1 MFRKFTVALLALI
14 MAAGLSGL
22 VAGGA
27 SAYPDRNWPDNPGHG
42 WHQQSNRV
50 DVVVWANRND
60 NRWGHPGQHGN
71 RWDNNYDRWGNR
83 SSALRV
89 YAVDS
94 YSGRYAA
101 SASLVSTV
109 PNGRLIGYRYVFRNL
124 PWNKALTVRV
134 SGEGSYAGYDRV
146 YLSRGGYRTVTQ
158 SLSFRQVG

>member
-1 MFRKFTVALLALI
+1 MFRKFTVALLALT

-27 SAYPDRNWPDNPGHG
+27 SAYPDRHWPGNPGHG
-42 WHQQSNRV
+42 WNQQSNRV

-60 NRWGHPGQHGN
+60 
-71 RWDNNYDRWGNR
+71 DRWGNPWQR
-83 SSALRV
+83 GNPWDNDHDRWGNQSRAPRV
-89 YAVDS
+89 YAVDT
-94 YSGRYAA
+94 YSGRYVAR
-101 SASLVSTV
+101 ASLVSSD

-124 PWNKALTVRV
+124 PWNTALTVQV

-158 SLSFRQVG
+158 SLSFRQVS